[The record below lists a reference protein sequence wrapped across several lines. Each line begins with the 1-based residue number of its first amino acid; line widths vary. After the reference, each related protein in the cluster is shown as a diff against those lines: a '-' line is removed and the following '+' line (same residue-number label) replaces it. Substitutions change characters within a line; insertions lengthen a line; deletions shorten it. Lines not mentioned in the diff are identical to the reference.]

1 MIVNQTKP
9 NQHQS
14 NNMER
19 KEYLQRP
26 LIEGVVYEITNS
38 KVRISSPHTVF
49 LSADRQ
55 TVIPLPEVE
64 RLFRELKKEAKDSG
78 KIRFKGVSKFL
89 PTVRTFYP
97 SYQEAVQQMN
107 YLFSEITEIARKI
120 KADGLHRG
128 CSDDVLLEEALS
140 KEKKIMMYYHHNTD
154 FSRYSE
160 QYQHIKEILSAKCW
174 KNESLVS
181 AVIRFVQ

>member
-1 MIVNQTKP
+1 
-9 NQHQS
+9 
-14 NNMER
+14 MER
-19 KEYLQRP
+19 SEYLQRP
-26 LIEGVVYEITNS
+26 LIAGVVYEITNS

-49 LSADRQ
+49 LRADRQ
-55 TVIPLPEVE
+55 TVIPLSEVK
-64 RLFRELKKEAKDSG
+64 RLLRELKKEAKDSG

-89 PTVRTFYP
+89 PAMRALYP
-97 SYQEAVQQMN
+97 SYQEAVKQVN
-107 YLFSEITEIARKI
+107 CLFSEIVEITRKI

-128 CSDDVLLEEALS
+128 CSDDTLLEEALS

-181 AVIRFVQ
+181 AVIQFVQ

>member
-1 MIVNQTKP
+1 MDRN
-9 NQHQS
+9 
-14 NNMER
+14 
-19 KEYLQRP
+19 EYLQRP

-55 TVIPLPEVE
+55 TVIPLSEVE

-78 KIRFKGVSKFL
+78 KIIFKGVSKFL
-89 PTVRTFYP
+89 PTVRALYP
-97 SYQEAVQQMN
+97 SYQEAVNQIN
-107 YLFSEITEIARKI
+107 CLFSEIVEITRKI

-140 KEKKIMMYYHHNTD
+140 KKNKIMMYYHHNTD
-154 FSRYSE
+154 FSQYSE
-160 QYQHIKEILSAKCW
+160 QYQQIKDILSTKCW
-174 KNESLVS
+174 GNESLVS